1 MRPAAGG
8 ADPVPPLFAGIDFS
22 SAPTRRKPI
31 VIARCRAVEPGVAAG
46 SGPGPGRAITPEP
59 APEQAPEPAYKRQPD
74 PDRPLRLALEGFDRL
89 DTLAAFDRWLAADD
103 ASPARASPW
112 VAGCD
117 FPFGLPRDFLAAQGW
132 DRDWAGSIAAVAAL
146 SRADLVERCRAF
158 CAARPMGARFAHR
171 ATDRP
176 AGSSPSMKWVN
187 PPVVLMLHAGATR
200 LAAAGVDLPGL
211 RRGDPSRVALEAYP
225 GMLARELLGRRSYKN
240 DDPRRDDAGRREA
253 RTTLVSRLRRGDHR
267 LAIPVTLDEAQVD
280 ALVAESSADS
290 LDAVICAVQ
299 AAWGW
304 QRRDRRYGL
313 PDAIDPLEGW
323 IVSAPSEP

>member
-31 VIARCRAVEPGVAAG
+31 VIARCRAVGAGVAAG
-46 SGPGPGRAITPEP
+46 FDAGLGREST
-59 APEQAPEPAYKRQPD
+59 PEQAPEPAHVRQPE
-74 PDRPLRLALEGFDRL
+74 PDRSLHLALEGFDRL

-103 ASPARASPW
+103 ASPARASTW

-146 SRADLVERCRAF
+146 SRADLVDRCRAF

-253 RTTLVSRLRRGDHR
+253 RATLVSRLRRGDHR